1 MFNCLIIFYWPDTV
15 MSRYMLSLLRR
26 GQLEVLS
33 RRTISGD
40 RSKPDSE
47 FYVARCAAR
56 RLGINVVYGD
66 QDIQFFFFYNR

>member
-1 MFNCLIIFYWPDTV
+1 

-40 RSKPDSE
+40 RSKVYLLGTTHRTAGND
-47 FYVARCAAR
+47 AMIAR
-56 RLGINVVYGD
+56 RKMELKKLYPRMSIYNLGEDQPQPMIN
-66 QDIQFFFFYNR
+66 I